1 VSDAVEHEISVPL
14 GEILIG
20 GCSTHNPT
28 VSASRGIRTGAVV
41 GTVGGAARAAGSFA
55 PRLIASDDARTWLYV
70 GIDICLALGLVSLYL
85 ARRQGMRAVGI
96 LGSFLGL
103 GGLIAGRIGPA
114 MTDLD
119 LYPVTAA
126 TVAIGVLMLAFSEWQ
141 MRRVAAWIPLI
152 LALSLVGG
160 SMGTFVAGTTA
171 LFILSG
177 ILFGC
182 AFAAMTISVL

>member
-1 VSDAVEHEISVPL
+1 M
-14 GEILIG
+14 
-20 GCSTHNPT
+20 
-28 VSASRGIRTGAVV
+28 SASRRSRIGAVV

-55 PRLIASDDARTWLYV
+55 PRLIVSDDARTWLYG
-70 GIDICLALGLVSLYL
+70 GIDMCLALGLVSLYV
-85 ARRQGMRAVGI
+85 ARRQGMRGGGN
-96 LGSFLGL
+96 LGFFLAL

-126 TVAIGVLMLAFSEWQ
+126 TVAIGVLMLALSEWR
-141 MRRVAAWIPLI
+141 MRRLAASIPLTF
-152 LALSLVGG
+152 ALSLVVG
-160 SMGTFVAGTTA
+160 SIGTFVAGTSA